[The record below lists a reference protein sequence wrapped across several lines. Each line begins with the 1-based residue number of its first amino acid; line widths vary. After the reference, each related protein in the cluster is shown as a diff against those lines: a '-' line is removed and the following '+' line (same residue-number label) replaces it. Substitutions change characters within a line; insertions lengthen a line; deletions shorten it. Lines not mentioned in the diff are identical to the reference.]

1 MSENVVFLNGQ
12 YVAEATAAVSV
23 FDRAFCAGD
32 GIYDVARTFRH
43 EPDKL
48 LAHCE
53 RFCRSAAYTRID
65 LPYSPRELETIG
77 RTVLRTNCA
86 GVGAQDDRILWM
98 IATRGIDPPTRNPL
112 DAAAPTVLVYT
123 LPINYHRFVK
133 AYAVGAHLITAT
145 TRRTPPECLDPRAKI
160 TNKMNHIQAELEVK
174 AVDRDAIPLMLGT
187 DGTVA
192 EASWANAFFV
202 KDGRVFTPQPRNIL
216 LGIMR
221 ENVLE
226 VAPSA
231 GVEVIQGDFYPYDF
245 MLADEIFLTTTSC
258 CILPI
263 GRFNGKPLAP
273 VPGPVTTRLMQAWTR
288 HIGVDFVEQANA
300 FVRQRVAA

>member
-12 YVAEATAAVSV
+12 YVPEAQGAVSV

-32 GIYDVARTFRH
+32 GIYDVARTFQH

-48 LAHCE
+48 LGHCE

-65 LPYSPRELETIG
+65 LPYSARELETIG
-77 RTVLRTNCA
+77 RTVLRMNCA
-86 GVGAQDDRILWM
+86 GVGADDDRILWM

-112 DAAAPTVLVYT
+112 DAAAPTIIVYT
-123 LPINYHRFVK
+123 LPINYHRFAK
-133 AYAVGAHLITAT
+133 AYAMGAHLITAT

-202 KDGRVFTPQPRNIL
+202 KGGRVFTPQPRNIL

-231 GVEVIQGDFYPYDF
+231 GVEVVQGDFYPYDF
-245 MLADEIFLTTTSC
+245 LLADEIFLTTTSC

-288 HIGVDFVEQANA
+288 HIGVDFVGQAMA
-300 FVRQRVAA
+300 HVRQPVPA

>member
-1 MSENVVFLNGQ
+1 MGDSVVFLNGQ
-12 YVAEATAAVSV
+12 YVAESAASVSV

-43 EPDKL
+43 QPDKL
-48 LAHCE
+48 LGHCE

-65 LPYSPRELETIG
+65 LPHSAAELSSIA
-77 RTVLRTNCA
+77 RRVLLASCKGIDPA
-86 GVGAQDDRILWM
+86 DDRVLWL
-98 IATRGIDPPTRNPL
+98 IATRGVDPPTRNPL
-112 DAAAPTVLVYT
+112 DAAAPTVIVYT
-123 LPINYHRFVK
+123 LPINYHRFAK
-133 AYAVGAHLITAT
+133 AYCVGAHLITAT

-174 AVDRDAIPLMLGT
+174 TVDRDAIPLMLGM

-202 KDGRVFTPQPRNIL
+202 KDGRVFTPRPKNIL

-226 VAPSA
+226 IAPKA
-231 GVEVIQGDFYPYDF
+231 GVEVIEGDFYPYDF
-245 MLADEIFLTTTSC
+245 LLADEIFLTTTSC
-258 CILPI
+258 CILPV
-263 GRFNGKPLAP
+263 GRFNGRPLAS
-273 VPGPVTTRLMQAWTR
+273 VPGPVTTLLTQTWST
-288 HIGVDFVEQANA
+288 HTGVDFVAQAMK
-300 FVRQRVAA
+300 FTQDKVPT

>member
-1 MSENVVFLNGQ
+1 MSERIVFLNGQ
-12 YVAEATAAVSV
+12 FVPEAAASVSV

-43 EPDKL
+43 QPDKL
-48 LAHCE
+48 RAHCE
-53 RFCRSAAYTRID
+53 RLLRSAAYTRINV
-65 LPYSPRELETIG
+65 PYTAEELDASC
-77 RTVLRTNCA
+77 RKVVRNNCA
-86 GVGAQDDRILWM
+86 AVAAEDDVIIWM

-112 DAAAPTVLVYT
+112 DAAAPTVMIYT
-123 LPINYHRFVK
+123 LPIAYHRFTR
-133 AYAVGAHLITAT
+133 AYRQGANLITAS

-202 KDGRVFTPQPRNIL
+202 KDGRVFTPRPRNIL

-226 VAPSA
+226 IAPAA
-231 GVEVIQGDFYPYDF
+231 GIEVVQGDFYPYDF
-245 MLADEIFLTTTSC
+245 QLADEIFLTTTSC

-263 GRFNGKPLAP
+263 GRFNGKALAA
-273 VPGPVTTRLMQAWTR
+273 PGPVTTRLSQAFAR
-288 HIGVDFVEQANA
+288 HVGVDFVAQAMSLSSEKVPA
-300 FVRQRVAA
+300 